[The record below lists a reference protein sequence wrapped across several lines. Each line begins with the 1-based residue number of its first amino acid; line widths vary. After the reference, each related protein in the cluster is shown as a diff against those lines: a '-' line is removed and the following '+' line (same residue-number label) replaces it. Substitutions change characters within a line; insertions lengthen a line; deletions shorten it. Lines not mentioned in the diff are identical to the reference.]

1 MKFSL
6 FLGCV
11 AVSILVVASG
21 HTFNSTL
28 DEDWKSWKS
37 CYEKQYTQDEESYR
51 RMVWEDNMR
60 YIKQH
65 NLEHSM
71 GKHTFTVGMNQY
83 GDLTTEEFNEL
94 MNGFFQ
100 DAADN
105 STEEDDD
112 EGNGYDEDVDDLES
126 DEIEE
131 SDDVMKYRK
140 LDWRKKGLV
149 TPVKKQGRCG
159 SCWAFS
165 VTGAIE
171 GQWAKKCRRLVSLSE
186 QNLLDCDTH
195 SYGCMGG
202 FKLSAFEYVKEN
214 GIQSEKAYPYIAKQ
228 SHCKFRKD
236 KIAARIKK
244 CNKVKKGEQ
253 NLAKALWKHGPIAV
267 SLNSHPR
274 SFHLYKQG
282 VYSDPKCTQRRG
294 HAVLVVGFGRE
305 NGINYWL
312 VKNSW
317 GTHWGEKGYIKIAKN
332 RGNLCGI
339 ANYGVYP
346 IVRKYMCKT
355 LASSNST

>member
-11 AVSILVVASG
+11 PVSILVVASG

-37 CYEKQYTQDEESYR
+37 RYEKQYTQDEESYR
-51 RMVWEDNMR
+51 KMVWEDNMR

-112 EGNGYDEDVDDLES
+112 EGDGYDEDVDDLES
-126 DEIEE
+126 NEIDA
-131 SDDVMKYRK
+131 SDDVMKYRQV
-140 LDWRKKGLV
+140 DWRKKGLV
-149 TPVKKQGRCG
+149 TPVKSQGSCG

-171 GQWAKKCRRLVSLSE
+171 GQWAKICKRLVSLSE
-186 QNLLDCDTH
+186 QNLLDCDK
-195 SYGCMGG
+195 SNYGCNGG
-202 FKLSAFEYVKEN
+202 FKTRAFKYVKRN
-214 GIQSEKAYPYIAKQ
+214 GIQSEKAYPYKAKQ
-228 SHCKFRKD
+228 SRCKFRKD
-236 KIAARIKK
+236 KIAARIKNYK
-244 CNKVKKGEQ
+244 QVKRSERY
-253 NLAKALWKHGPIAV
+253 LAMDLRRRGPIAV
-267 SLNSHPR
+267 SLNAHPR

-282 VYSDPKCTQRRG
+282 VYSDPECTQRRG

-317 GTHWGEKGYIKIAKN
+317 GTRWGEKGYIKIAKD

-346 IVRKYMCKT
+346 IVTRRMCKT

>member
-1 MKFSL
+1 MKFCL

-11 AVSILVVASG
+11 AVSILAVASG

-37 CYEKQYTQDEESYR
+37 HYEKQYTQDEESYR

-60 YIKQH
+60 YIRQH

-100 DAADN
+100 DEADN

-112 EGNGYDEDVDDLES
+112 KGDGYDEDVDDLES
-126 DEIEE
+126 DEFEE
-131 SDDVMKYRK
+131 SDDVMKHAII
-140 LDWRKKGLV
+140 DWRQRGLV
-149 TPVKKQGRCG
+149 TPVKNQGPCG

-171 GQWAKKCRRLVSLSE
+171 GQWAKICKRLVSLSE
-186 QNLLDCDTH
+186 QNLLDCDRRN
-195 SYGCMGG
+195 YGCNGG
-202 FKLSAFEYVKEN
+202 YKIYAFQYVIKN
-214 GIQSEKAYPYIAKQ
+214 GIQSEKAYPYKQ
-228 SHCKFRKD
+228 NRCKFRKD
-236 KIAARIKK
+236 KIAARIKAIK
-244 CNKVKKGEQ
+244 KVRRGEQ
-253 NLAKALWKHGPIAV
+253 NLAKVLKNRGPIAV

-305 NGINYWL
+305 DGMNYWL

-317 GTHWGEKGYIKIAKN
+317 GTRWGEKGFIKIAKD

-339 ANYGVYP
+339 ANYAVYP
-346 IVRKYMCKT
+346 KVTRRMCKT